1 MSESL
6 LLKIARESITEVFEA
21 QNTIDREY
29 LYKQYPVLKEP
40 IASFVTIYINDELR
54 GSMGSIIPSRPLLD
68 DIMNNAKGAAFE
80 DSRFTP
86 LKTSEY
92 LYSSIELSL
101 LTEPKEL
108 AYDSLDDIKQQVSC
122 GEDGLIISLGEH
134 QAAFLPQIWTQLNS
148 FDEFFSHLLHEAG
161 LTRESMNE
169 HPKVLTFQVEKQ
181 IDKPILQ

>member
-1 MSESL
+1 MSQSL
-6 LLKIARESITEVFEA
+6 LLKIARESITEVLEA
-21 QNTIDREY
+21 ENTINKEE
-29 LYKQYPVLKEP
+29 LYQQYPVLKEP
-40 IASFVTIYINDELR
+40 VASFVTIYLNDELR

-68 DIMNNAKGAAFE
+68 DIISNAKSAAFE

-92 LYSSIELSL
+92 LHSTLELSL

-108 AYDSLDDIKQQVSC
+108 AYDTLDDIREQVVC
-122 GEDGLIISLGEH
+122 GEDGLIIKLGEK
-134 QAAFLPQIWTQLNS
+134 QSAFLPQIWAQLDD

-161 LTRESMNE
+161 LTLESINQ
-169 HPKVLTFQVEKQ
+169 HPQVFTFQVEKQ